1 MSTRARLS
9 ATLAGATLAG
19 GLFLG
24 APAHAS
30 DQAPEPASGAAVG
43 SAIDPERLE
52 SNVADPTRGVPPSY
66 VFAGVGALLMG
77 AGAGLAL
84 RRRRAEAVARSAE

>member
-30 DQAPEPASGAAVG
+30 DQTPEPASGAAVG

-77 AGAGLAL
+77 AGAGMAV
-84 RRRRAEAVARSAE
+84 RRKRAEAVARSAE

>member
-19 GLFLG
+19 GLLLG

-30 DQAPEPASGAAVG
+30 DEAPRPASDAAV
-43 SAIDPERLE
+43 STTIDPQRLE

-77 AGAGLAL
+77 SGVTMAV

>member
-1 MSTRARLS
+1 MFTRARLS

-19 GLFLG
+19 GLLLG
-24 APAHAS
+24 TPAHAS
-30 DQAPEPASGAAVG
+30 DRAPEPASGAAVG

-52 SNVADPTRGVPPSY
+52 SNVADPTQGVPPGY

-77 AGAGLAL
+77 AGAGMAM

>member
-9 ATLAGATLAG
+9 ATLAGASLAG
-19 GLFLG
+19 GLLLG
-24 APAHAS
+24 APAHATEE
-30 DQAPEPASGAAVG
+30 APEPASGAAV
-43 SAIDPERLE
+43 STTIDPQRLE
-52 SNVADPTRGVPPSY
+52 SNVADPTEGVPPSY

-77 AGAGLAL
+77 AGVTMAV

>member
-19 GLFLG
+19 GLLLG

-30 DQAPEPASGAAVG
+30 DEVPRPASDSAVG
-43 SAIDPERLE
+43 STIDPQRLE
-52 SNVADPTRGVPPSY
+52 SNVADPTRGIPPSY

-77 AGAGLAL
+77 AGVTMAV